1 MTTTG
6 DRYRTAQSSAFHR
19 NVKLLFRNPLSSL
32 KIRGGIRRLG
42 TTRQNGRC
50 ATHNESVR
58 AEHESAE
65 NGLDFDC
72 SFAVV
77 VRNEGT

>member
-6 DRYRTAQSSAFHR
+6 DRYRTAQSSGFHQ
-19 NVKLLFRNPLSSL
+19 NVKLLFRNPLPSL

-50 ATHNESVR
+50 ATHNESLRFVR
-58 AEHESAE
+58 ESAE
-65 NGLDFDC
+65 NALDLER
-72 SFAVV
+72 SFAGV